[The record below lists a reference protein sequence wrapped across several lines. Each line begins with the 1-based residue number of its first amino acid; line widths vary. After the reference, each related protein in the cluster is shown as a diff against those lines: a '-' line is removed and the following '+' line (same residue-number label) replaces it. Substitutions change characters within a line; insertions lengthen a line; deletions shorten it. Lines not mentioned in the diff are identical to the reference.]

1 MEVDDGTE
9 DAEEEEDFLLRLFLK
24 SGKSFLGGRKFLRSS
39 FRLEDLEGV
48 GGGVR

>member
-9 DAEEEEDFLLRLFLK
+9 EVSEEDFLLRLFLR

-39 FRLEDLEGV
+39 FLLEDLEGV